1 MGLFMTKKILLVED
15 DLSIRD
21 IYKARLEAE
30 DYKILVASSAAEA
43 LELAKKE
50 KPDLIIADVMMPVVT
65 GFDLLK
71 QLRAAPETKDTKVLM
86 TSALSQ
92 VEDQNKAMELGA
104 TAYIVKAKVGLEDIV
119 KKINKLLKK
128 EK

>member
-1 MGLFMTKKILLVED
+1 MTKKILLVED